1 MSNELTTN
9 FAGSDLAAAMG
20 FGAEVGMSA
29 APSGPRLSRLSQVSM
44 APLMKE
50 VVDDDGELEEKVVVP
65 LGAYKLV
72 NSEGVIVYSKT
83 ATIRLFAQRQQW
95 TQWDSDSN
103 TMNKTLMVA
112 VLKGD
117 LKDTKGTFNLGRPSA
132 YIKDWDA
139 VDEDTKSII
148 RSVKNTKILFGK
160 VQLGKAIDSDGVAVK
175 GYEGEI
181 DFTMDVKN
189 PDSKRS
195 FEAVLKDIV
204 AMQLVPIEHTIKL
217 SSQKSALPN
226 GNKFATVVTTL
237 GTKAQMLPEDHATV
251 QAFVDYIDYANEY
264 VLSKWKSLTKP
275 AVVIDPSILDAIV
288 QVNEEIPF

>member
-20 FGAEVGMSA
+20 FGTEVGMSA

-72 NSEGVIVYSKT
+72 NSEGTTVYSKT

-288 QVNEEIPF
+288 QVEEIPF

>member
-1 MSNELTTN
+1 MSNELSTTM
-9 FAGSDLAAAMG
+9 ASADLAAAMG
-20 FGAEVGMSA
+20 FSADADMSMGSS
-29 APSGPRLSRLSQVSM
+29 SGPNLARLAQVQ
-44 APLMKE
+44 APIMKE
-50 VVDDDGELEEKVVVP
+50 QVDEDGELEEKVVVP

-72 NSEGVIVYSKT
+72 NSEGVTVYSKT

-288 QVNEEIPF
+288 QVEEIPF

>member
-20 FGAEVGMSA
+20 FGTEVGMSA

-288 QVNEEIPF
+288 QVEEIPF